1 MNRSSNASDAL
12 SLLARILLALLFLG
26 SGLSKLAAPA
36 ATQAYMAASGVPMVS
51 LAYIA
56 AVVAEV
62 GGGLLLLVGYR
73 ARLAAFTLT
82 AFTLA
87 ATVLFHSNMA
97 DQNQM
102 IHMMKNLA
110 IIGGLLNVAA
120 FGAGRFSID
129 RRRVTAPTVT
139 PSAA

>member
-1 MNRSSNASDAL
+1 MDRSSNASGTV
-12 SLLARILLALLFLG
+12 SLVARILLALLFLG
-26 SGLSKLAAPA
+26 SGLGKLAAPA
-36 ATQAYMAASGVPMVS
+36 GTQAYMAASGVPMVS

-56 AVVAEV
+56 AIVAEV

-73 ARLAAFTLT
+73 TRLAAFTLT
-82 AFTLA
+82 VFTLA

-102 IHMMKNLA
+102 IHVMKNLA

-120 FGAGRFSID
+120 FGAGRISID
-129 RRRVTAPTVT
+129 QRRANNATVSA
-139 PSAA
+139 SAA